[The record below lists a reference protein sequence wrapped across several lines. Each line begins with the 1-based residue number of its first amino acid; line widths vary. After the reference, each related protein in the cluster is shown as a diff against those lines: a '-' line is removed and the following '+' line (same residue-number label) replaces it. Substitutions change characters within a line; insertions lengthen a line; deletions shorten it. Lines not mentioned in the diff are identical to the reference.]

1 LTSRKWSKERRN
13 KMSKEKKKF
22 IKLRIDD
29 EQDRANIILALV
41 NNGYSVQVERETVYT
56 RNNDIY
62 WVIVGLKQND

>member
-1 LTSRKWSKERRN
+1 MTSRKWSKERRN

-41 NNGYSVQVERETVYT
+41 NNGYSVQVERETVYE
-56 RNNDIY
+56 
-62 WVIVGLKQND
+62 K

>member
-1 LTSRKWSKERRN
+1 
-13 KMSKEKKKF
+13 MSKEKKKF